1 MQGRAGGEDVIDDD
15 ITYGGVDGHSVSDA
29 ERAGDVLTALLAAET
44 RLREGLM
51 LFSEEEFRPAA
62 GDMFRQDA
70 GDAFRLIISAIKLPG
85 GVQGDWHEYRPSQVA
100 AEDFVREGGVGKVV
114 GQERATF
121 VFDTMDDP
129 AGGSAGPEGA
139 DRPGEGRLKIEAMG
153 AGSVAFEDA
162 FEGMATG

>member
-1 MQGRAGGEDVIDDD
+1 
-15 ITYGGVDGHSVSDA
+15 
-29 ERAGDVLTALLAAET
+29 
-44 RLREGLM
+44 M

-129 AGGSAGPEGA
+129 TGWPAGAEGA